1 MSEYTVGK
9 GRPPRNWRFKP
20 GQSGNPGGRPKKKPG
35 IDVLSL
41 LDQPVTVVQDG
52 RAVEMQP
59 GEVALRKLVR
69 RALKDRDRR
78 SILHL
83 LDLFIKYDA
92 LHLPSSLPGGGVLNL
107 PSDMP
112 WRLATLALR
121 RLGTPPWTSSELAS
135 VRAEYLADRSE
146 DERLL
151 DESLERLTN
160 GQG

>member
-1 MSEYTVGK
+1 MSDFSVGK

-41 LDQPVTVVQDG
+41 LDQPVTVVQEG

-78 SILHL
+78 AIVHL
-83 LDLFIKYDA
+83 IDLFIKYDA
-92 LHLPSSLPGGGVLNL
+92 IRLPSSLPGGGVLAL
-107 PSDMP
+107 PNDIP

-121 RLGTPPWTSSELAS
+121 QLGVPPWTSHQLAS
-135 VRAEYLADRSE
+135 VRAEYLATRAE

-151 DESLERLTN
+151 DEALERLRN
-160 GQG
+160 ER

>member
-1 MSEYTVGK
+1 MNDYTVGK

-52 RAVEMQP
+52 RPVEMQP
-59 GEVALRKLVR
+59 SEVALRKLVR

-78 SILHL
+78 AILRL
-83 LDLFIKYDA
+83 IDLFIKYDVIRM
-92 LHLPSSLPGGGVLNL
+92 PSSLPGGGVLAL
-107 PSDMP
+107 PNDMP
-112 WRLATLALR
+112 WRMATLALR
-121 RLGTPPWTSSELAS
+121 QLGVPPWAPHQLAP
-135 VRAEYLADRSE
+135 VQAEYLATRTE

-151 DESLERLTN
+151 DEAMERLRN
-160 GQG
+160 ER